1 MIRYRFRE
9 LLADRAFRERRVIT
23 IGEVADA
30 TGLHRATLSKIA
42 NIPGYVTRTDVIDK
56 VCQYFGCKVADL
68 MEHLPDDTCD
78 VERAK

>member
-56 VCQYFGCKVADL
+56 ICQYFGCAVADL
-68 MEHLPDDTCD
+68 MEHLPDDVPCTD
-78 VERAK
+78 